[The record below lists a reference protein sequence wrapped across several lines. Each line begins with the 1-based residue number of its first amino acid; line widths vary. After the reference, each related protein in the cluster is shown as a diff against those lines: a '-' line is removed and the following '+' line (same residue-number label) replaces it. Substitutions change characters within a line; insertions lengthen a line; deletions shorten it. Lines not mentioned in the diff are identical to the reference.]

1 MITVHFL
8 RVLII
13 KLETVHLDE
22 FAGPVVQFSISHNV
36 YIMNNR
42 EKRISL
48 LPILLVNFIGT
59 LGFSIVLPFLV
70 FLVNRF
76 GGDAVVYSLLAA
88 TYPAFQL
95 LGAPILG
102 KWSDTYGRKKVLL
115 LSNMGTAI
123 GWILFLIALLLP
135 LNGAFNV
142 NLVYFGSIVISV
154 PLLFIFLAR
163 AIDGITG
170 GNISV
175 ANAYLSDVS
184 SEENRS
190 NNFGK
195 MAISSNLG
203 FILGPALAGIL
214 GGTVYGELLP
224 VLAALLLSIVTIF
237 VIGFL
242 LNESRPKSNPI
253 LISQEGTI
261 RRVFAQECK
270 DCYPPDSSA
279 NLKFRD
285 VFKLKHVAF
294 LLALYFLIF
303 LGFNVYYSS
312 FPTHAASS
320 LQWSVTQLG
329 MFYAVLSGIMVLIQ
343 GPVLKKALKK
353 FSEEKLVIIG
363 SVILG
368 TNFVLFFSNN
378 IISICT
384 AVVLFAVGNG
394 LMWPSFMSLLSKS
407 AGKVHQGVVQG
418 IAGSFGGVASIIGL
432 IAGGVLYNSIGAAT
446 FLVSAAIIFSVF
458 ALSFRLVKM

>member
-1 MITVHFL
+1 MTN
-8 RVLII
+8 
-13 KLETVHLDE
+13 
-22 FAGPVVQFSISHNV
+22 Q
-36 YIMNNR
+36 
-42 EKRISL
+42 EKRVSL

-70 FLVNRF
+70 FLVNKF

-115 LSNMGTAI
+115 LSNVGTAI
-123 GWILFLIALLLP
+123 GWILFLIALILP
-135 LNGAFNV
+135 LDGAFNV
-142 NLVYFGSIVISV
+142 NLVYFGTVVLSI

-224 VLAALLLSIVTIF
+224 VLAALLLSIITIF
-237 VIGFL
+237 VIGLL
-242 LNESRPKSNPI
+242 LNESKPKSNPI

-261 RRVFAQECK
+261 RKVFAQECK
-270 DCYPPDSSA
+270 DCYPPDSA
-279 NLKFRD
+279 VNLKFQD

-294 LLALYFLIF
+294 LLVLYFLIF

-312 FPTHAASS
+312 FPTHAANT
-320 LQWSVTQLG
+320 LHWSVTQLG
-329 MFYAVLSGIMVLIQ
+329 IFYAVLSGIMVFIQ

-363 SVILG
+363 SVILA

-378 IISICT
+378 IISISI

-394 LMWPSFMSLLSKS
+394 LMWPSFMSILSKR
-407 AGKVHQGVVQG
+407 AGTVHQGAVQG

-432 IAGGVLYNSIGAAT
+432 IAGGVLYNLTGAAT
-446 FLVSAAIIFSVF
+446 FLISAAIIFSVF
-458 ALSFRLVKM
+458 VMSFQLVKR